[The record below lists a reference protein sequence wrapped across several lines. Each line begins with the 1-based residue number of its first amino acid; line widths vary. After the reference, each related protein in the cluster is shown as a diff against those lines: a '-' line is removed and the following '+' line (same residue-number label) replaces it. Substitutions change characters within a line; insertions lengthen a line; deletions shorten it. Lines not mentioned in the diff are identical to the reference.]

1 MKKLIE
7 ALHVIQDEC
16 NSYVNREG
24 EFDCESCPLSKDAR
38 FCRVTEATPNAWEI
52 NDKVQKVL
60 L

>member
-7 ALHVIQDEC
+7 ALHVIQNVCKEYG
-16 NSYVNREG
+16 N
-24 EFDCESCPLSKDAR
+24 DCLNCPMSKDDM

-52 NDKVQKVL
+52 NDEVQKAL